1 MSRRKHVFALALSAT
16 FVLGTV
22 ASADQMICIAAT
34 DFIVASSDL
43 GDIGGNIWQE
53 IADTDGLR
61 GVSMVAPGP
70 GSTDG
75 AVARPWLV
83 YELPVDV
90 QAGEST
96 SDGKT
101 WQIWHHLRIVTDSNS
116 FYWQLSSDGAAWLPD
131 PITNANRVNDDSQ
144 NDTDQWYWLDQLT
157 GNAGAVD
164 PILEVGTNYLRVGP
178 RETKPEAELSP
189 HFDIVCLR
197 NYGDLGADG
206 APDDALVLATLAG
219 TAVEAKGKLA
229 TTWSGLK
236 SRVE

>member
-1 MSRRKHVFALALSAT
+1 MSRTRHMLALALSAT

-101 WQIWHHLRIVTDSNS
+101 WQIWHHLRVVTDSNS
-116 FYWQLSSDGAAWLPD
+116 FYWQLSSDGAAWRRTWTWTSSTAPCSPASLTRCPLCSEAG
-131 PITNANRVNDDSQ
+131 TRA
-144 NDTDQWYWLDQLT
+144 YWL
-157 GNAGAVD
+157 G
-164 PILEVGTNYLRVGP
+164 
-178 RETKPEAELSP
+178 
-189 HFDIVCLR
+189 
-197 NYGDLGADG
+197 LG
-206 APDDALVLATLAG
+206 L
-219 TAVEAKGKLA
+219 
-229 TTWSGLK
+229 GLGLGG
-236 SRVE
+236 VY